1 MDKQPEIETHVI
13 EPEEKK
19 AIQALRKALS
29 RIDGV
34 NFPRCKDLE
43 YFPNL
48 VDELESGRANLVYE
62 IKRSAVRATRG
73 PKKGEVVCYGLKLTC
88 SVENA
93 ESGACGFLFEFEE
106 TFGQAGLGLHLVVRD
121 DPRPVIM

>member
-1 MDKQPEIETHVI
+1 MDKQPEIETRAI

-29 RIDGV
+29 RIDGL
-34 NFPRCKDLE
+34 NLPKLKDLE
-43 YFPNL
+43 YIPDLIN
-48 VDELESGRANLVYE
+48 ELESGRANLVYE
-62 IKRSAVRATRG
+62 IKSSAVRATRG

-93 ESGACGFLFEFEE
+93 ESGARGFLFEFEE
-106 TFGQAGLGLHLVVRD
+106 TFGQAGLGLHLIVRY